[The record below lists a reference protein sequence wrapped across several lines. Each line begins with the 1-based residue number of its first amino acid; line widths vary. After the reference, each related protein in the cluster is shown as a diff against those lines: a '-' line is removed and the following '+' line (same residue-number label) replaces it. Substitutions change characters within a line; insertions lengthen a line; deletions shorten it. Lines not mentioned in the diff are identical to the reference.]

1 VIFLSRRGSATVFTA
16 VIMPVVI
23 GACVLLSDACLFD
36 SGSRIIEN
44 SVGASAYSILGKYS
58 GYLKEN
64 YDLYAYCMNQ
74 EVAKSIA
81 VDNLKSNLGNSGMFD
96 FNVED
101 ISVMMGNKLID
112 IGNMLPMLEKIAA
125 DDVYKSLIDEFLDR
139 FNVLSGVAGTAE
151 IITLKM
157 KLDKAYQNIKDSMH
171 ALKKIINGD
180 NDLEYYVNMT
190 GLDSEF
196 TDAVSRFNE
205 YRLQLK
211 SIEQEILNLCEEL
224 NGEPSEKAGLKTLL
238 EEQAGI
244 VRQKAA
250 EVYTSFIE
258 GFIQGLREA
267 NEEAIGY
274 VKNIFIENT
283 NIHII
288 SESIKNRIEKI
299 QDCPV
304 YLKEI
309 LKACTELISDIE
321 ESFFEQ
327 VFEEIKKELDS
338 NISMLSGLRDIFN
351 STIEE
356 GTQADLD
363 AGEIPV
369 SGYNSCITYL
379 LEDDAVPGRGEDQ
392 RGFFE
397 SLGKKVLEK
406 QIGGEV
412 KIGDDIILPSMGAGS
427 DSSDFSATSLGED
440 TEASENEIYELS
452 ESVDSVG
459 SKIIRNLA
467 INEYI
472 LQHFNYEN
480 PKTDGK
486 PEKGFFGNEIEYML
500 WGLKSQNSNIFFT
513 KTAIMS
519 TRFVLD
525 TIHVYTD
532 SGKCAR
538 ANAIAAATAGWWTMG
553 SGIPVMSNLIK
564 ISWAIAEAG
573 ADTGRLWNGES
584 VPIIKNKGD
593 WITDIGL
600 GGTGSITPEFL
611 KMDYGDYLRLYLS
624 AVPIDK
630 KILRILDIISLN
642 SPADFNIYE
651 AYTEI
656 TVTAVVS
663 FRSLTG
669 GRHEVEISVTESY

>member
-1 VIFLSRRGSATVFTA
+1 MFLNRRGSATVFTA
-16 VIMPVVI
+16 VIMPMVI

-64 YDLYAYCMNQ
+64 YDMYAYCISH
-74 EVAKSIA
+74 EVAESVA
-81 VDNLKSNLGNSGMFD
+81 ADNLKSNLGSSGVFD
-96 FNVED
+96 FRIED
-101 ISVMMGNKLID
+101 ISIITGNKLTD
-112 IGNMLPMLEKIAA
+112 IETILPMLEKIAA
-125 DDVYKSLIDEFLDR
+125 DDVYKSLTDEFLDR
-139 FNVLSGVAGTAE
+139 FDVLSGVTGAAE

-157 KLDKAYQNIKDSMH
+157 KLDKAYQNIKDSMQ

-180 NDLEYYVNMT
+180 NDLEYYVNIT

-196 TDAVSRFNE
+196 ADAVSQFNE

-211 SIEQEILNLCEEL
+211 SIEQEILDLCEEL
-224 NGEPSEKAGLKTLL
+224 NGKPSEKAGLKTLL

-244 VRQKAA
+244 MRQKAA
-250 EVYTSFIE
+250 DVYTSFIE
-258 GFIQGLREA
+258 GFIQGLRDA

-274 VKNIFIENT
+274 VKNIFIENA
-283 NIHII
+283 NINII
-288 SESIKNRIEKI
+288 SESLKGRIEKI

-309 LKACTELISDIE
+309 LKACAELINDIE
-321 ESFFEQ
+321 EAFVDQ
-327 VFEEIKKELDS
+327 VFDDIRKELDS
-338 NISMLSGLRDIFN
+338 NILMLSGLRNIFN

-356 GTQADLD
+356 EVQADSEPD
-363 AGEIPV
+363 EITA
-369 SGYNSCITYL
+369 SGYNSCIVYL
-379 LEDDAVPGRGEDQ
+379 PEDDAVPGRGEDQ

-397 SLGKKVLEK
+397 RLGRKVLEK
-406 QIGGEV
+406 QIGREV
-412 KIGDDIILPSMGAGS
+412 KIGDDIILPSMNTGS

-440 TEASENEIYELS
+440 TESSENEINELS
-452 ESVDSVG
+452 ESVDSTG
-459 SKIIRNLA
+459 SRIIRNLA

-480 PKTDGK
+480 SGNVSK
-486 PEKGFFGNEIEYML
+486 PEKGFFDNEIEYIL
-500 WGLKSQNSNIFFT
+500 WGSKSQNSNIFFT
-513 KTAIMS
+513 KTAVMS
-519 TRFVLD
+519 TRFALD
-525 TIHVYTD
+525 AIHVYMD

-538 ANAIAAATAGWWTMG
+538 ADILAAATAGWWTMG

-584 VPIIKNKGD
+584 IPIIKNKGD

-611 KMDYGDYLRLYLS
+611 KMDYGDYLRLYLPV
-624 AVPIDK
+624 VPVDK
-630 KILRILDIISLN
+630 KILRMLDIISLN
-642 SPADFNIYE
+642 SPASFNISD